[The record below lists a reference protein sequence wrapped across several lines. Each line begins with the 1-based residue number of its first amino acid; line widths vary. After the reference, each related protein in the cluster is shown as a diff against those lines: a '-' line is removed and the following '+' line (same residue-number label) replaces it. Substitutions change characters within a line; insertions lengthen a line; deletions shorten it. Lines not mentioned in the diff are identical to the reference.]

1 MSILK
6 MAKFAEI
13 RRFNSGTKQSRGIA
27 ASLKG
32 VFDVFK
38 IVLSKAIL
46 QIGIFKR

>member
-13 RRFNSGTKQSRGIA
+13 RLFNSGAKQSRGTA

-32 VFDVFK
+32 VFG
-38 IVLSKAIL
+38 VLKRVYTIILSFCSSKM
-46 QIGIFKR
+46 

>member
-1 MSILK
+1 

-13 RRFNSGTKQSRGIA
+13 RRFNNCTKQPRGVA